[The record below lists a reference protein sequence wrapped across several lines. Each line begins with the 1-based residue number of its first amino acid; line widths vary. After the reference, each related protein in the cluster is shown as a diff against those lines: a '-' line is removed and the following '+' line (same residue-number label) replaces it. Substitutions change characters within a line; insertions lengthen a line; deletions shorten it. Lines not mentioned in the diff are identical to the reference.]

1 MQPTSSGHWKRTR
14 SCSLIHYERSRTK
27 KNACATFKMAKNSR
41 TSESKHRRPCP
52 HLHVNSPRRAVAARE
67 NAINNPP
74 PAVSKPS
81 VPAKP
86 GSDDQTKVTMPAPKK
101 EVFVKKKALK
111 GVIVKKKPKGAG
123 EPSLAPSPSSTS
135 AAKYGDD
142 APPEAKRRKI
152 SAP

>member
-1 MQPTSSGHWKRTR
+1 MFLD
-14 SCSLIHYERSRTK
+14 SLREKEAEEERLRNLQDGEELSDFRK
-27 KNACATFKMAKNSR
+27 
-41 TSESKHRRPCP
+41 
-52 HLHVNSPRRAVAARE
+52 AVAARE

-86 GSDDQTKVTMPAPKK
+86 GSDDQAKVTMPAPKK
-101 EVFVKKKALK
+101 EVSVKKALK

-123 EPSLAPSPSSTS
+123 EPSLAPSPTSTS
-135 AAKYGDD
+135 AAKHGDD

>member
-1 MQPTSSGHWKRTR
+1 MQPISSGHWRRTR
-14 SCSLIHYERSRTK
+14 SCSSIQYERSRPR
-27 KNACATFKMAKNSR
+27 KNGCAGFKMVKNSR
-41 TSESKHRRPCP
+41 TLESKYRRSCP
-52 HLHVNSPRRAVAARE
+52 RLHVNFPRRAVAARE

-86 GSDDQTKVTMPAPKK
+86 SSNDQIKMTVPAPKK
-101 EVFVKKKALK
+101 EVSVKKALK
-111 GVIVKKKPKGAG
+111 GVIVKRKPKGSG
-123 EPSLAPSPSSTS
+123 EPSLAPSPTSTS